1 VCVGDLDGFFVGQD
15 AETLGSA
22 ALSGRSRATV
32 LAVAGRP
39 LLVPLPLAW
48 LAASVSV
55 PPDSVEGLLLDPLPG
70 LDVDGTVE
78 VELGVGVG
86 VVTVGVGVGV

>member
-1 VCVGDLDGFFVGQD
+1 
-15 AETLGSA
+15 
-22 ALSGRSRATV
+22 
-32 LAVAGRP
+32 
-39 LLVPLPLAW
+39 LAW